1 MVEGDRV
8 ESEAEY
14 MGRFRWLPSC
24 MVHWLAA
31 QAQDDRALWLLG
43 PEHRV
48 RVAATALV
56 AYKVESMP
64 MLSFDNMI
72 IVVIILSSVTMSF
85 ESCALDP
92 ASAFAARLRDLDAVV
107 MGVFV
112 LELLAKVTQGEDQI
126 KAMDEKLN
134 GEIKSMNENMNAKLN
149 ALMVHFKL
157 EEKKEKIEQKAP
169 GVPPELAA

>member
-1 MVEGDRV
+1 MPEDEEVARQAAERDEDEERLHVVEGDRV

-72 IVVIILSSVTMSF
+72 IVVIILSSATM
-85 ESCALDP
+85 
-92 ASAFAARLRDLDAVV
+92 
-107 MGVFV
+107 
-112 LELLAKVTQGEDQI
+112 
-126 KAMDEKLN
+126 
-134 GEIKSMNENMNAKLN
+134 
-149 ALMVHFKL
+149 
-157 EEKKEKIEQKAP
+157 
-169 GVPPELAA
+169 